1 VAATNADVA
10 RVLRELVVLATLD
23 EGSPQA
29 FRVRAYENAAQA
41 VSDYSGDLT
50 SLDAKELTKLK
61 GVGASTAAK
70 IREYIDTGTFSKLE
84 ELRKKYPPELVEM
97 TRIPG
102 LGPKTIIMLRD
113 RLGVENVDQLNKAI
127 ASQALREL
135 PGMGAKSEEK
145 IGKAISRLGLHG
157 KDRRTPIAKA
167 LPLAR
172 SMVAQLEE
180 VAEVAAV
187 QYCGS
192 LRRFSET
199 IGDIDILVS
208 STDASAVMDRFIS
221 MAAVDEV
228 LAHGDTKSA
237 VMTAGIQVD
246 LRVVTPAEFGA
257 AILYFTGSKA
267 HNIALRQLAL
277 AKGWTLNEYALSE
290 IESGKVVAAKTEASI
305 YRKLSM
311 ASVPPEMREDSG
323 EIEAALA
330 KKLPKL
336 VELDDIKGDLHV
348 HTNLSGDGRA
358 SLDKMLA
365 AAAERDL
372 EYLAITDH
380 GENLTI
386 NGVPRDKMLRQR
398 KRLETLAARF
408 PDMTLLHGS
417 ELNIAPDGS
426 LDYDDKFLAGFDWCV
441 ASVHS
446 SFDLDR
452 SVQTARVVAAIRHPA
467 VSVIGHLTGRMIGRR
482 PGIELDYD
490 SVLSAAA
497 ETGTAIEINGAL
509 DRLDAPSDVIRQG
522 AEMGVT
528 FVVNTD
534 AHHPREFSRAQW
546 GVANARRGWLEAASV
561 ANTWTRKR
569 FLAWKDEVRSG
580 KT

>member
-1 VAATNADVA
+1 MAATNADVA
-10 RVLRELVVLATLD
+10 RVLNELVVLATLD

-41 VSDYSGDLT
+41 VSDYTGDIT
-50 SLDAKELTKLK
+50 QLDTKELTKLK
-61 GVGASTAAK
+61 GVGGSTAAK
-70 IREYIDTGTFSKLE
+70 IREYVDTGTFSKLE

-102 LGPKTIIMLRD
+102 LGPKTITMLRD
-113 RLGVENVDQLNKAI
+113 RLGVENLDQLNKAV
-127 ASQALREL
+127 AAQAVREL

-157 KDRRTPIAKA
+157 KDRRTPIAQA

-172 SMVAQLEE
+172 SIVAQLEE
-180 VAEVAAV
+180 VPKVAAV

-199 IGDIDILVS
+199 IGDVDILVS
-208 STDASAVMDRFIS
+208 STDAAAVMDRFVS

-237 VMTAGIQVD
+237 VMAGGIQVD

-277 AKGWTLNEYALSE
+277 GKGWTLNEYALSE
-290 IESGKVVAAKTEASI
+290 IETGKVVAAKTEASI
-305 YRKLSM
+305 YRKLGM
-311 ASVPPEMREDSG
+311 AFVPPEMREDSG

-330 KKLPKL
+330 KRLPKP
-336 VELDDIKGDLHV
+336 VELDDIKGDLHI
-348 HTNLSGDGRA
+348 HTNLSGDGRT

-365 AAAERDL
+365 AAAARSL
-372 EYLAITDH
+372 EYIAITDH

-386 NGVPRDKMLRQR
+386 NGVSRDKMLRQR

-408 PDMTLLHGS
+408 PDMSLLHGS

-446 SFDLDR
+446 SFDLER
-452 SVQTARVVAAIRHPA
+452 GVQTARVVAAIRHPA

-482 PGIELDYD
+482 PGIELDFD
-490 SVLSAAA
+490 AVLNAAA

-509 DRLDAPSDVIRQG
+509 DRLDAPSHVIRQG

-528 FVVNTD
+528 FVISTD
-534 AHHPREFSRAQW
+534 AHHPREFSRAHW
-546 GVANARRGWLEAASV
+546 GVANARRGWLPATSV
-561 ANTWTRKR
+561 ANTWTRQR
-569 FLAWKDEVRSG
+569 FFAWKEQVRSG
-580 KT
+580 KS